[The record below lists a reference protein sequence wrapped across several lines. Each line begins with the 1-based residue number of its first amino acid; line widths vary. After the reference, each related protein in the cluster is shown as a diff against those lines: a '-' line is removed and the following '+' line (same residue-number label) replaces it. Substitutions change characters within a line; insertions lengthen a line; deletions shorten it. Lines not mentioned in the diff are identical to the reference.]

1 MKFLKIFKSNS
12 MKKLLLLKFILLVSI
27 HIYAQ
32 TKSEKIEELLK
43 TYSNAGEFNGTALV
57 SYNSNLLINKG
68 FGFENVSSKK
78 ETSANTI
85 YQIGSVTKQFTAA
98 VILRLEELGKLK
110 TTDQLSKYFPDYPRG
125 NEITIHHLL
134 THTSGIFNYT
144 NDGSFMATEAIKPI
158 SEDKMLNLFKNKKL
172 DFEPGTKWSYSNSGY
187 VLLGYI
193 IEKASGKT
201 YEQEVYNCIFKPLKM
216 IHSGFDFAIL
226 KNTEKAQG
234 YYTID
239 GENSII
245 APIVDSSVSF
255 AAGSIYTTTSDLLK
269 WHEGLLNNKII
280 KKTSLEKAFTNYN
293 SNYGYGWFLSE
304 NEGKKYQSHG
314 GGIFG
319 FNAALT
325 RSEVDN
331 SIVVLLNNVGNPKL
345 DQITKTILAII
356 NEKPYDIPKLKKE
369 VKIEEALLRKY
380 IGVYE
385 IVPQFKIS
393 ISVENGQ
400 LIAQATGQPKFKL
413 FAQNEKY
420 FFVKAVEAEIEFI
433 VNDKNEVEKL
443 VLYQGGKTMPAK
455 KTE

>member
-1 MKFLKIFKSNS
+1 M
-12 MKKLLLLKFILLVSI
+12 
-27 HIYAQ
+27 
-32 TKSEKIEELLK
+32 
-43 TYSNAGEFNGTALV
+43 
-57 SYNSNLLINKG
+57 
-68 FGFENVSSKK
+68 
-78 ETSANTI
+78 
-85 YQIGSVTKQFTAA
+85 
-98 VILRLEELGKLK
+98 
-110 TTDQLSKYFPDYPRG
+110 
-125 NEITIHHLL
+125 
-134 THTSGIFNYT
+134 
-144 NDGSFMATEAIKPI
+144 
-158 SEDKMLNLFKNKKL
+158 
-172 DFEPGTKWSYSNSGY
+172 
-187 VLLGYI
+187 
-193 IEKASGKT
+193 
-201 YEQEVYNCIFKPLKM
+201 
-216 IHSGFDFAIL
+216 
-226 KNTEKAQG
+226 
-234 YYTID
+234 
-239 GENSII
+239 
-245 APIVDSSVSF
+245 
-255 AAGSIYTTTSDLLK
+255 
-269 WHEGLLNNKII
+269 
-280 KKTSLEKAFTNYN
+280 
-293 SNYGYGWFLSE
+293 SE

>member
-1 MKFLKIFKSNS
+1 
-12 MKKLLLLKFILLVSI
+12 MKKLILLKFILLVSI
-27 HIYAQ
+27 NIYAQ

-57 SYNSNLLINKG
+57 SYNGNLMINKG
-68 FGFENVSSKK
+68 FGYENVLNKK
-78 ETSANTI
+78 EASANTI
-85 YQIGSVTKQFTAA
+85 YQIGSITKQFTAA

-110 TTDQLSKYFPDYPRG
+110 TTDKINKYFPDFPRG
-125 NEITIHHLL
+125 DEITIHHLL

-144 NDGSFMATEAIKPI
+144 NDGSFMATEAVKPI
-158 SEDKMLNLFKNKKL
+158 TEEKMINLFKNIKL
-172 DFEPGTKWSYSNSGY
+172 DFEPGSQWSYSNSGY

-193 IEKASGKT
+193 IEKASKKS
-201 YEQEVYNCIFKPLKM
+201 YEKEVRNCIFKPLKM
-216 IHSGFDFAIL
+216 SHSGFDFA
-226 KNTEKAQG
+226 KFNNPDKAQG

-255 AAGSIYTTTSDLLK
+255 AAGSIYTTTADLLK
-269 WHEGLLNNKII
+269 WHEGLLNNKIL
-280 KKTSLEKAFTNYN
+280 KRTSLERAFTNYKG
-293 SNYGYGWFLSE
+293 NYGYGWFLSE
-304 NEGKKYQSHG
+304 NDSKKYQSHG

-325 RSEVDN
+325 RSEADN
-331 SIVVLLNNVGNPKL
+331 SLVVLLNNVGNPKL
-345 DQITKTILAII
+345 DEITKIIFAIL
-356 NEKPYDIPKLKKE
+356 NDKPYELPKLKKE
-369 VKIEEALLRKY
+369 VKISETILRKY
-380 IGVYE
+380 IGTYE
-385 IVPQFKIS
+385 IVPQFKID

-400 LIAQATGQPKFKL
+400 LIAQATGQPKFRL
-413 FAQNEKY
+413 FAQSEKY

-455 KTE
+455 KVN